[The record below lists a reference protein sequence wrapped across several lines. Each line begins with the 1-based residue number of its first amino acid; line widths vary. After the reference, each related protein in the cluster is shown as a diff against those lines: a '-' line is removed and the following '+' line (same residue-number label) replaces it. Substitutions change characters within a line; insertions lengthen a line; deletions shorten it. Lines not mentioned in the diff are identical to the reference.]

1 MPIQNAYRYS
11 VTKINIDQFFRDT
24 LNEYLV
30 VSQRPYRGK
39 TDLDGKII
47 IEPGANITLQIIRD
61 ISEPIIDKKTGEIKE
76 NNELETFEV
85 TIEGC
90 QYPLPLKK
98 GDKVSLGDF
107 DEENSY
113 YINFNLILRFRKIK
127 LIEE

>member
-47 IEPGANITLQIIRD
+47 IEPGANITLQVITD
-61 ISEPIIDKKTGEIKE
+61 ISEPVIDKKTGEIKE

-113 YINFNLILRFRKIK
+113 YINYNLILRFRKIK

>member
-1 MPIQNAYRYS
+1 MPFQNAYRYLF
-11 VTKINIDQFFRDT
+11 TKIDIERLLKDT
-24 LNEYLV
+24 LNEYLF
-30 VSQRPYRGK
+30 VSQRPYKGK
-39 TDLDGKII
+39 KDNEGNVI
-47 IEPGANITLQIIRD
+47 IEPGANITLQVITD
-61 ISEPIIDKKTGEIKE
+61 ISEPVIDKKTGEIKE

-90 QYPLPLKK
+90 QYPLPFKK

-113 YINFNLILRFRKIK
+113 YINYNLILRFRKIK